1 MFACGENGSGVGVMQ
16 GIGRGDV
23 NGCYVGVR
31 AQRVD
36 GGVC

>member
-1 MFACGENGSGVGVMQ
+1 MFAGGEDSDGVGMMEGV
-16 GIGRGDV
+16 GGGDV
-23 NGCYVGVR
+23 DGCYVGVR